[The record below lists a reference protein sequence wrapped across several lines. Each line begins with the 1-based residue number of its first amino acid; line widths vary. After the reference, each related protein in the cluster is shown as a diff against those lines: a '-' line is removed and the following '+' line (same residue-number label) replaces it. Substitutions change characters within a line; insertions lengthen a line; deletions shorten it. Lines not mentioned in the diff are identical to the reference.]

1 MPSVPD
7 PKASFPGLFDAHRG
21 DFQVTPVPVL
31 PRHALLAPPP
41 PRFPAAGSQHGR
53 EPLTCARQLRAPSSG
68 SEAAAQRVPEASGL

>member
-41 PRFPAAGSQHGR
+41 PPVSRLLGLNTAAS
-53 EPLTCARQLRAPSSG
+53 P
-68 SEAAAQRVPEASGL
+68 

>member
-7 PKASFPGLFDAHRG
+7 PKASFPGLFDTHRG
-21 DFQVTPVPVL
+21 DFQVTLVPVL
-31 PRHALLAPPP
+31 PRHALLAPPR

>member
-31 PRHALLAPPP
+31 PRDALLPTPHP
-41 PRFPAAGSQHGR
+41 VSRLLGLNTAAS
-53 EPLTCARQLRAPSSG
+53 P
-68 SEAAAQRVPEASGL
+68 